1 VFSINQQKECVSEN
15 EVFARH
21 KQTQFAFTLLVRCN
35 SPTLQ
40 VYYTC
45 ENYSTKI
52 QDYELIFGS
61 TTQQHLKTPAYTQIR
76 AAKKTTPARIR
87 AHATALF

>member
-1 VFSINQQKECVSEN
+1 MSEN
-15 EVFARH
+15 EVFAKH
-21 KQTQFAFTLLVRCN
+21 KRTEFAFTLLVRCN

-52 QDYELIFGS
+52 EDYELIFGS

-76 AAKKTTPARIR
+76 AANITTLARIR
-87 AHATALF
+87 AHATAQF